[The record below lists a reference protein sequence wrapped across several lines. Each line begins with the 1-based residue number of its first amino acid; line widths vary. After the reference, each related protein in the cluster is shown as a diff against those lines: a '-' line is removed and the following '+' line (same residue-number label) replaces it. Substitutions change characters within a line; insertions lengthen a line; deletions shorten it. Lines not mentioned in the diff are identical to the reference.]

1 MLYIF
6 YTRRFNNH
14 SDIFGR
20 LLSLVDS
27 LVDQKLYEVLSSYGL
42 CITLNLILTA
52 INTVF
57 LSIATCS
64 SLAFNLLKNVSRSHI
79 SSRKETRYNSSHDAF
94 CISRLASHLLHFTRR
109 MSVSFGKI
117 CRTDDPSIAE
127 SRCDRR

>member
-6 YTRRFNNH
+6 YRFNNH
-14 SDIFGR
+14 SDIFSR

-79 SSRKETRYNSSHDAF
+79 SSRKETRYNPLTMRSVF
-94 CISRLASHLLHFTRR
+94 LLWLRIYSTLL
-109 MSVSFGKI
+109 V
-117 CRTDDPSIAE
+117 E
-127 SRCDRR
+127 